1 MLIERGQGGEGGFA
15 GLGSLK
21 MFCHSESIFVGKLL
35 LLCCVTVF
43 EDRVED
49 GNILA
54 GPSKECQK
62 RKPKICPDLV
72 FFSQTSSGCFL
83 GVVVVLC
90 DIMPVLV

>member
-1 MLIERGQGGEGGFA
+1 
-15 GLGSLK
+15 

-62 RKPKICPDLV
+62 RKPKICPDLA
-72 FFSQTSSGCFL
+72 FFFAILLWLFPGGGGGGAL
-83 GVVVVLC
+83 
-90 DIMPVLV
+90 